1 MYDVERYSWT
11 DVPAMKEGRYSHSS
25 LALGRMIY
33 VFFSS
38 QDQAKLSFERFD
50 AQSYLNGK
58 VVAW

>member
-1 MYDVERYSWT
+1 MYDAEKYSWT

-33 VFFSS
+33 VFFSG

-50 AQSYLNGK
+50 A
-58 VVAW
+58 